1 MKKRNNFLSETE
13 VILRQEAG
21 VKAHESESPPTVGLK
36 AGAFADLGTLIL
48 TNKRLVYV
56 EKGGASRAA
65 AWALGG
71 VFAAQAIEKRV
82 SKAEIDEL
90 TMQEGSYSTPLQ
102 NITRVEAKKKLG
114 QAYIRVDREGS
125 EKPVHAYVVGGGNNN
140 QEWAA
145 AINQAKVALQVTP
158 TAPTAGFV
166 PQQTQRASS
175 DNICKRCGTR
185 DSFGSKFCISCG
197 APLSQTEMPLPPPPP
212 PQPQTPKCPY
222 CRSPIRY
229 IQQYQR
235 WYCDKEKRYV

>member
-1 MKKRNNFLSETE
+1 MSETE
-13 VILRQEAG
+13 LILKQEAG

-36 AGAFADLGTLIL
+36 AGAFAELGTLIL
-48 TNKRLVYV
+48 TNRRLLYIS
-56 EKGGASRAA
+56 KGGASRAA

-90 TMQEGSYSTPLQ
+90 ATQEGSYSTPLQ
-102 NITRVEAKKKLG
+102 NITLAEAKKKLG
-114 QAYIRVDREGS
+114 QAYIRVDRVGS
-125 EKPVHAYVVGGGNNN
+125 EKPVHAYVVGGGANN

-145 AINQAKVALQVTP
+145 AINQAKAALHFTP
-158 TAPTAGFV
+158 TTPTAGFV
-166 PQQTQRASS
+166 AQQTQRASS
-175 DNICKRCGTR
+175 GNICQRCGTR
-185 DSFGSKFCISCG
+185 DSFGSKFCTSCG
-197 APLSQTEMPLPPPPP
+197 APLTQTEMPLPPPPP
-212 PQPQTPKCPY
+212 PQTQTPTCPY

>member
-1 MKKRNNFLSETE
+1 MKKRNYFLSETE

-21 VKAHESESPPTVGLK
+21 VKAHESESPPTIGLK

-48 TNKRLVYV
+48 TNKRLLYV

-82 SKAEIDEL
+82 SKAEIDEIA
-90 TMQEGSYSTPLQ
+90 TQEGSYFTLLQ
-102 NITRVEAKKKLG
+102 NISRAEAGKKLG
-114 QAYIRVDREGS
+114 QAYIRVESVGS
-125 EKPVHAYVVGGGNNN
+125 EKPIHSYVIGGGTNN
-140 QEWAA
+140 QEWIA
-145 AINQAKVALQVTP
+145 AINQAKAALQFTP
-158 TAPTAGFV
+158 TTLTAGFV
-166 PQQTQRASS
+166 PQQTQRASLG
-175 DNICKRCGTR
+175 NLCQRCGTSN
-185 DSFGSKFCISCG
+185 SFDSKFCASCG
-197 APLSQTEMPLPPPPP
+197 SPLAQTEMPLPPPPP
-212 PQPQTPKCPY
+212 PQTQTPTCPY

>member
-1 MKKRNNFLSETE
+1 MSETE
-13 VILRQEAG
+13 VLLKQEAG
-21 VKAHESESPPTVGLK
+21 VKAHESESPPTIGLK

-90 TMQEGSYSTPLQ
+90 ATQEGSYSTPLQ
-102 NITRVEAKKKLG
+102 NITLAEAKKKLG
-114 QAYIRVDREGS
+114 QAYIRVDRVGS
-125 EKPVHAYVVGGGNNN
+125 DKPVHAYVVGGGTNN

-145 AINQAKVALQVTP
+145 AINQAKAALQFTSTTP
-158 TAPTAGFV
+158 TASLV
-166 PQQTQRASS
+166 PQQTPSATSG
-175 DNICKRCGTR
+175 NICQRCGTP
-185 DSFGSKFCISCG
+185 DSFGSKFCASCG
-197 APLSQTEMPLPPPPP
+197 APLAQTEMPLPPPPP
-212 PQPQTPKCPY
+212 AQIQTPTCPY
-222 CRSPIRY
+222 CSSPIRY